1 MAGRACAPDGF
12 VRPAFSLV
20 ELLVVLAIGTI
31 LVSLLLPAVHKV
43 RATASRTDCSSH
55 LHQIGV
61 AVQMYLDNNA
71 GRFPMAVEFPQQ
83 ASDPSI
89 ADFLNPYVENNP
101 QIFRC
106 PCDWV
111 DYQRF
116 QGLSYDYPAS
126 FPPPGLAGETVQ
138 QIDADGTSGSS
149 NISVL
154 FDYGWYH
161 GPRFSPAARN
171 FLYADGHVSY

>member
-1 MAGRACAPDGF
+1 MTCRTDAHSRF

-31 LVSLLLPAVHKV
+31 LISMLLPAVQKV
-43 RATASRTDCSSH
+43 RAMASCTVCSSH
-55 LHQIGV
+55 LHQLGV
-61 AVQMYLDNNA
+61 AMQMYLDNNG
-71 GRFPMAVEFPQQ
+71 GRFPKAVEFPQQ

-89 ADFLNPYVENNP
+89 ADFLNPYAENNAR
-101 QIFRC
+101 IFRC
-106 PCDWV
+106 PSDLV
-111 DYQRF
+111 DYQRYR
-116 QGLSYDYPAS
+116 GMSYDYPAN
-126 FPPPGLAGETVQ
+126 FPPPGLAGKTLQ
-138 QIDADGTSGSS
+138 RIDPGGTKGSS